1 MRLGVRYRLHGL
13 PARHRAGGVL
23 PVIAVATSAT
33 QLERAMRR
41 RRIAKIVLAI
51 LFAVIWIPVAIVM
64 LVAGTSDR
72 RR

>member
-1 MRLGVRYRLHGL
+1 M
-13 PARHRAGGVL
+13 
-23 PVIAVATSAT
+23 IAVATSAT
-33 QLERAMRR
+33 QLERTMRR

-51 LFAVIWIPVAIVM
+51 LLAVIWIPVAIVM

>member
-1 MRLGVRYRLHGL
+1 M
-13 PARHRAGGVL
+13 
-23 PVIAVATSAT
+23 IAVATSAT
-33 QLERAMRR
+33 HLERAMRR

-51 LFAVIWIPVAIVM
+51 LFAVVWIPFAIVM

>member
-1 MRLGVRYRLHGL
+1 M
-13 PARHRAGGVL
+13 
-23 PVIAVATSAT
+23 IAVATSAT

-64 LVAGTSDR
+64 LVVGASDR

>member
-1 MRLGVRYRLHGL
+1 M
-13 PARHRAGGVL
+13 
-23 PVIAVATSAT
+23 IAVETSAT